1 MLRSV
6 AVMLLAGACVPEAPP
21 APRPNGPARADVTL
35 KDVTMRQYKGADL
48 RVVATTPKLELM
60 RGSNDFTATDAGV
73 FLKHSGVTVLSQ
85 QVSGNGVA
93 QNATGTNGVLF
104 LGNDGTVG
112 RTQHATYDR
121 ALAAEGAAFTDAG
134 VAIDHPRFEL
144 TSNGFFADFAE
155 QKVTFDQ
162 PVTKTKE

>member
-1 MLRSV
+1 MIRSL
-6 AVMLLAGACVPEAPP
+6 ALLLLVSACASEEPP
-21 APRPNGPARADVTL
+21 APKPTGPARADVTL

-48 RVVATTPKLELM
+48 RVVATTPRLELM

-73 FLKHSGVTVLSQ
+73 LLKRSGVTVLAQ
-85 QVSGNGVA
+85 QVSGNGIA
-93 QNATGTNGVLF
+93 QTATGSNGVLF

-112 RTQHATYDR
+112 RTEYATYDR

-144 TSNGFFADFAE
+144 TSLGFYADFAE
-155 QKVTFDQ
+155 QKVTFDR
-162 PVTKTKE
+162 PLTKTKE